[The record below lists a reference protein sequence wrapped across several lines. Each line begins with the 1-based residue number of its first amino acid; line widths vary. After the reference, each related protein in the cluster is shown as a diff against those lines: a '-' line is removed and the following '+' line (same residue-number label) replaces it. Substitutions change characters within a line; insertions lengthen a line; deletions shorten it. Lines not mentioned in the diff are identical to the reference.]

1 YPGIN
6 GRRLINETVRRMI
19 NTLIVDLIETTRRNI
34 AAARPADID
43 AVRAAGPL
51 VAFSPAV
58 REEAQALKR
67 FLFRHL
73 YRHYLVM
80 RMSAKAQRIIGD

>member
-1 YPGIN
+1 SGLLTLEQMEEVPMWGRHRAEVIAAYPGIN

-58 REEAQALKR
+58 RE
-67 FLFRHL
+67 
-73 YRHYLVM
+73 
-80 RMSAKAQRIIGD
+80 